1 MNIKNARHKDDDR
14 PLDAA
19 CGCPACTHYSRA
31 YLHHLFKAEEVQG
44 LMLLTWHNLQ
54 YYQDLMASMRG
65 AIEDG
70 VFAHFA
76 KEFAEQQAAGD
87 IDPL

>member
-1 MNIKNARHKDDDR
+1 
-14 PLDAA
+14 
-19 CGCPACTHYSRA
+19 
-31 YLHHLFKAEEVQG
+31 
-44 LMLLTWHNLQ
+44 MLLTWHNLQ